1 MADDRRTYTQED
13 VNAILRRA
21 LERPELASG
30 LSHRE
35 LLETAEEVGI
45 ERAALER
52 AITEVEREREL
63 EALREEWR
71 LEKKTA
77 LRASLITWAWVSMLL
92 VLIDVFTAGGLWFHW
107 VIVPWALLLLLR
119 ALRLK
124 QGPTPKQIERIER
137 RRRRDRRR
145 EEFQRQVGHGAALL
159 GSALEQGA
167 ALLLK
172 RLEEKRHEAEQ
183 RRLRGPR
190 TSP

>member
-1 MADDRRTYTQED
+1 MANDRRTYTQED

-45 ERAALER
+45 ERAAIER
-52 AITEVEREREL
+52 AITEVDREREL
-63 EALREEWR
+63 EALREQWQI
-71 LEKKTA
+71 EKKTA
-77 LRASLITWAWVSMLL
+77 LRTSLITWAFMSLIL
-92 VLIDVFTAGGLWFHW
+92 VLVDVFTPGGPWFYW
-107 VIVPWALLLLLR
+107 VLAPWGLLLLLR
-119 ALRLK
+119 ALRLQ
-124 QGPTPKQIERIER
+124 QGPTPKQLERIER
-137 RRRRDRRR
+137 RRRRERRR
-145 EEFQRQVGHGAALL
+145 QEFERHIGHGAALL

-167 ALLLK
+167 SLLLK
-172 RLEEKRHEAEQ
+172 RLEEKRQEAEQ